1 MAEPGR
7 LLSMGSHRVGNDWS
21 DLAAAAAA
29 VQDSYDAGF
38 GKTPPSFLYSSR
50 GSHSKNTGEVCHN
63 FLQWTMFGQSS
74 PYDPSILS
82 GPARTSWLIASL
94 SYSST
99 FPWQGSDW
107 CWRRFLRVTWTARRS
122 NQSILWKSTL
132 NIHWKDWCWSSNT
145 LATWCKE
152 TTHYKRPWYW
162 DRLKT
167 EGE

>member
-1 MAEPGR
+1 MKCWEEPQSYRLKQSRSPELNWPKTHKHSLCSPQIRFSQCKIPGMAEPGG

-29 VQDSYDAGF
+29 VHNSYDAGF

-82 GPARTSWLIASL
+82 GPAHTSWLIASL

-122 NQSILWKSTL
+122 NQSI
-132 NIHWKDWCWSSNT
+132 
-145 LATWCKE
+145 
-152 TTHYKRPWYW
+152 
-162 DRLKT
+162 
-167 EGE
+167 